1 MGIADYGGDV
11 DFQYLSGIAIPRTV
25 EGYFSV
31 LLFPPAFELCRSKW
45 VKIRD
50 DSYGSENSRFFLGSA
65 NVDKSQRFYNGDKDI
80 KADDE

>member
-31 LLFPPAFELCRSKW
+31 LLFPPAFELCRSK
-45 VKIRD
+45 
-50 DSYGSENSRFFLGSA
+50 
-65 NVDKSQRFYNGDKDI
+65 
-80 KADDE
+80 